1 MPSRSRSQHGL
12 DWLNFFMADVE
23 TAFGPFV
30 ATYLTSQ
37 GWSQGAVGS
46 AFTVNSAIT
55 LSTQIPTGWL
65 VDWMR
70 RKRVILA
77 ACLAC
82 IAGGSLLMAFFPR
95 YGAVVVA
102 EALHGITG
110 GAVPTA
116 LAAVALG
123 LVGHRAFHTRIGRNQ
138 RYKALGNAVTA
149 ALMGILG
156 YSVAPRAPFLVAAGL
171 CLPAAGALALIG
183 GKEIDYARARQAGPQ
198 DSGHARSRDLFKNRN
213 LIVFAVCLF
222 LFQFV
227 SASLLPL
234 ASERLTHKH
243 ASVSALV
250 TSALVAVPQLI
261 TALIAGWIAARA
273 DSLGRKR
280 LLVLAFAAQLARAV
294 LFIPATSLWV
304 LLAVQALGGLTAPV
318 IGIMQPL
325 VVADCTRQTGRYNVT
340 LGAVGMIAMSGATI
354 STTATG
360 FLAQAFGFTTAFL
373 ALALTA
379 GGRSAHLMADAR
391 RDGARCTVASKADA
405 ALRPSKRCIEL
416 SLLAYE
422 PANLLA
428 FSRGAD
434 HRIGHEQTGDQ
445 AQHGQN
451 GR

>member
-1 MPSRSRSQHGL
+1 MPLRSRSQHGL
-12 DWLNFFMADVE
+12 DWLNFFIADVE
-23 TAFGPFV
+23 TAFGAFV

-37 GWSQGAVGS
+37 GWSQGAIGS

-70 RKRVILA
+70 RKRLILA

-82 IAGGSLLMAFFPR
+82 IAGGSLLIASFPR
-95 YGAVVVA
+95 YGPVVIA

-110 GAVPTA
+110 AAVPTA

-123 LVGHRAFHTRIGRNQ
+123 LVGHRAFHTRVGRNQ
-138 RYKALGNAVTA
+138 RYKALGNAGTA
-149 ALMGILG
+149 ALMGALG
-156 YSVAPRAPFLVAAGL
+156 YLVAPRAPFLAAAGL
-171 CLPAAGALALIG
+171 CLPAAGALALIN
-183 GKEIDYARARQAGPQ
+183 GKEIDYDRARQAGPK
-198 DSGHARSRDLFKNRN
+198 DAGDARWRDLFKNRN

-243 ASVSALV
+243 AGVSTLI

-261 TALIAGWIAARA
+261 TALIAGWVAARA
-273 DSLGRKR
+273 DSWGRKR
-280 LLVLAFAAQLARAV
+280 LLILAFTAQLARAV

-325 VVADCTRQTGRYNVT
+325 VVADCTRRTGRYNVT
-340 LGAVGMIAMSGATI
+340 LGAVGMIAMAGATI

-360 FLAQAFGFTTAFL
+360 FLAQAFGFTPAFL
-373 ALALTA
+373 VLALIA
-379 GGRSAHLMADAR
+379 GVGLLTLWLMLAETVHAAHCEDA
-391 RDGARCTVASKADA
+391 
-405 ALRPSKRCIEL
+405 
-416 SLLAYE
+416 
-422 PANLLA
+422 
-428 FSRGAD
+428 
-434 HRIGHEQTGDQ
+434 
-445 AQHGQN
+445 
-451 GR
+451 